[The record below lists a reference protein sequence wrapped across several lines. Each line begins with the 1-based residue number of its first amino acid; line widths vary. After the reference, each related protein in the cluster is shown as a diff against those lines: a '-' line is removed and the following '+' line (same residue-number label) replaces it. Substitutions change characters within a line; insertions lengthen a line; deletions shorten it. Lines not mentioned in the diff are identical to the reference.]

1 MRILRCGSESHGPES
16 HGPESHGP
24 ESHGPESH
32 RTLLIFRL
40 RENQNKKNQE

>member
-1 MRILRCGSESHGPES
+1 MRILRCGS
-16 HGPESHGP
+16 ESHGP